1 MDTWGQS
8 YHVESHGTIVVTRN
22 WTVLFHTTLV
32 SLETVPSSA
41 LKTNTLC
48 FSETLVSTYES
59 ARRYNPEEH
68 HHHHFPDRENLEF
81 PLCVYLQEIIW
92 MNLLREISF
101 VHLVSSVYTGLRCEV
116 WSLFSRARETLVM
129 EPEWSS
135 SSSSSVSSLSD
146 PIHNQFTTDIPTI
159 LCLIVSP
166 PSTSLSIKWFIFIY
180 YVL

>member
-1 MDTWGQS
+1 MDTWGRS
-8 YHVESHGTIVVTRN
+8 YTSSHTKRLLRDCCDRKLN
-22 WTVLFHTTLV
+22 RSV
-32 SLETVPSSA
+32 SHNFSFVETVPSSA

-59 ARRYNPEEH
+59 ARRHNPEE
-68 HHHHFPDRENLEF
+68 HHHHFPDRESLEL

-101 VHLVSSVYTGLRCEV
+101 VHLVSSVYTGLRCEL
-116 WSLFSRARETLVM
+116 WSLFSRARETLVI

-135 SSSSSVSSLSD
+135 SSSSSSLVSSLSD

-166 PSTSLSIKWFIFIY
+166 PSTSMSIK
-180 YVL
+180 